1 MFESARHAVRRLFKT
16 PGFTILCVLTVG
28 LAVGVNTA
36 VFSLV
41 DALLLR
47 PLPYSEPQRLVNL
60 WESIRQSGRGS
71 VAMPNFVDLAKQ
83 SQSFSALAAWSSIE
97 ADVSD
102 HGHTDRLL
110 GENVTPEY
118 FRVLGINPVQGR
130 AFTAQDNIGHP
141 VIIVSHGLWQSRFGS
156 DTNILGRSINLSGTP
171 FTVVGV
177 MPAGFHG
184 YSETAQLWVPVATH
198 DLIYPQVARFD
209 FVHSRD
215 IHWISAIGR
224 LKGDVDSATAA
235 AEIKTIGDRLAQAY
249 PKENRERS
257 FGLAPAQQDLARNY
271 KPALVALLVS
281 VGLVLLIAGANLS
294 NLFLIRLSRRERELA
309 VRLAL
314 GATRANLFKLVFAE
328 TAIAVTL
335 GALLGMAM
343 FAVSKNLLLGL
354 LPLDF
359 PSFAT
364 PQADLRV
371 VIYTIAAMLFIVLVV
386 TVAPVWQISRRD
398 PQSSLTIGSRSEITG
413 QHRTRTIIAVIEVAL
428 SVMLTIGA
436 GLLIKSLWRLQHA
449 DPGFRSDQLVTLRFD
464 VPNRKYEGDA
474 RLTFGDAVAEHIR
487 NVPGVESA
495 AVTSVDPF
503 VWPGLNRGFTA
514 EGQTEITSPHNF
526 YDDEVTPGFF
536 RTMGIAQLRGRDF
549 SAHDD
554 VKSQPVAI
562 VSQSFARRIWPGQDA
577 IGKRVKFGGPNAQ
590 WMTVIGVVGDAQ
602 IEDLH
607 QAKSDLAIL
616 YTPLRRS
623 EAIIGLSLL
632 VRTSGDPEKLLPLVR
647 NALQEFEPDMP
658 VYSTATLDQR
668 LAGESAAERSYA
680 LLMAAFGTIAVS
692 LALIGVYG
700 VFAFNVTQ
708 RVREI
713 GIRMALGAQ
722 RAQVSRM
729 IIRQAAVVAG
739 AGVVSGLAAAFALA
753 RFMSSVLFHVSAH
766 DAAIFGSVAILLAA
780 AAVAAGYGPA
790 RRAASIDPLQALRD
804 E

>member
-1 MFESARHAVRRLFKT
+1 MFESGRHAVRRLFKT
-16 PGFTILCVLTVG
+16 PGFTILCVLTVA

-47 PLPYSEPQRLVNL
+47 PLPYTEPQRLVNL
-60 WESIRQSGRGS
+60 WESIRQSGRGG
-71 VAMPNFVDLAKQ
+71 VAMPNFVDLQRQ

-102 HGHTDRLL
+102 HGHANRLL

-118 FRVLGINPVQGR
+118 FRVLGMSPVQGR
-130 AFTAQDNIGHP
+130 ALTAQDDIAHP
-141 VIIVSHGLWQSRFGS
+141 VVIISHGLWQSRFGS
-156 DTNILGRSINLSGTP
+156 DPNILGRSINLSGTP

-184 YSETAQLWVPVATH
+184 YSGTAELWVPVATH

-224 LKGDVDSATAA
+224 LKEGVNYPAAA

-271 KPALVALLVS
+271 KPALIALLAS

-314 GATRANLFKLVFAE
+314 GATRTKLLKLVFAE
-328 TAIAVTL
+328 TAIAVAL
-335 GALLGMAM
+335 GALLGMAV
-343 FAVSKNLLLGL
+343 FAVSKDLLLAM

-364 PQADLRV
+364 PHADVRV
-371 VIYTIAAMLFIVLVV
+371 VVYTIAAVLFIVLVV
-386 TVAPVWQISRRD
+386 TVIPVWQMSRRD
-398 PQSSLTIGSRSEITG
+398 PQSSLTGGGHAEITG
-413 QHRTRTIIAVIEVAL
+413 QHRTRTVIAVIEVAL

-449 DPGFRSDQLVTLRFD
+449 DPGFRSDHLLTLRFD
-464 VPNRKYEGDA
+464 VPNGKYEGDA
-474 RLTFGDAVAEHIR
+474 RLRFGDAVAERIR
-487 NVPGVESA
+487 NVTGVESA

-503 VWPGLNRGFTA
+503 VWPGLNRGFTP
-514 EGQTEITSPHNF
+514 EGQTEITSPHSF

-536 RTMGIAQLRGRDF
+536 RTMGMALLQGRDF

-554 VKSQPVAI
+554 MKSPAVAI

-577 IGKRVKFGGPNAQ
+577 IGKRVKFGGPNAP

-632 VRTSGDPEKLLPLVR
+632 VRTSGAPDKLLPLMR
-647 NALQEFEPDMP
+647 NTLQEFEPDMP
-658 VYSTATLDQR
+658 LYSTATLDQR
-668 LAGESAAERSYA
+668 LAGESAAERSYT
-680 LLMAAFGTIAVS
+680 LLMATFGTIAVS

-700 VFAFNVTQ
+700 VFAFSVAQ

-729 IIRQAAVVAG
+729 IIRQAAVVAS
-739 AGVVSGLAAAFALA
+739 AGVVAGLAAAFSLA
-753 RFMSSVLFHVSAH
+753 RFMTAVLFHVDAH
-766 DAAIFGSVAILLAA
+766 DAMIFSSVSCLLAL

-790 RRAASIDPLQALRD
+790 RRAASIDPLQALRG